1 MYQLNGERAE
11 LYYASMDAGDST
23 AFMRL
28 ASASS
33 VVGAER
39 LRDRDFFGFSLAVT
53 ASQGEHWA
61 RAAVEIAVFLLYSLR
76 AGPRGAQLPLLR
88 DLKNQSKL
96 NCRAL
101 RISTRMRS
109 QFPRRTCASC
119 SAKPRV
125 EIFHQ

>member
-1 MYQLNGERAE
+1 MKRTIPSKSSMYQLNGERAE
-11 LYYASMDAGDST
+11 LYASIDAGDST
-23 AFMRL
+23 AFIRL

-53 ASQGEHWA
+53 EALGEDFGRERPSKSEFSFSTNLMSKSA
-61 RAAVEIAVFLLYSLR
+61 RRPSSDAFL
-76 AGPRGAQLPLLR
+76 

-96 NCRAL
+96 NCHAL

-109 QFPRRTCASC
+109 QLP
-119 SAKPRV
+119 
-125 EIFHQ
+125 